1 MESHLI
7 LILEQIWDLYMDPFN
22 GSNYAKLEGYL
33 LRNWPGYTDGNVLG
47 SDEVIKLGL
56 FVGKVIGTIF
66 EMKMESH
73 LGLVLE
79 QS

>member
-1 MESHLI
+1 
-7 LILEQIWDLYMDPFN
+7 MDPFN